1 MKRTVW
7 TYGLISGAIVSG
19 MMVGSLPFLN
29 TADFRK
35 GDFLGYTGIVVAALL
50 VFFGVRS
57 YRENVAAGRITFG
70 RGLAVGVL
78 IALVSSVCYV
88 AAWEIMYFG
97 VMPGVGDKLAACMVD
112 RVKASGAG
120 PEKVDAMVKQ
130 TETFKKLWA
139 NPVTNAAVTF
149 IEPFPVGLVAALISA
164 AALKRK

>member
-19 MMVGSLPFLN
+19 MMIGSLPFLN

-35 GDFLGYTGIVVAALL
+35 GDILGYTGIVVAALL

-97 VMPGVGDKLAACMVD
+97 VMPGVGDKIAACMVD
-112 RVKASGAG
+112 RVKASGAS
-120 PEKVDAMVKQ
+120 EEQVDAMIQQ

-149 IEPFPVGLVAALISA
+149 IEPFPIGLVAALISA
-164 AALKRK
+164 AALRRK